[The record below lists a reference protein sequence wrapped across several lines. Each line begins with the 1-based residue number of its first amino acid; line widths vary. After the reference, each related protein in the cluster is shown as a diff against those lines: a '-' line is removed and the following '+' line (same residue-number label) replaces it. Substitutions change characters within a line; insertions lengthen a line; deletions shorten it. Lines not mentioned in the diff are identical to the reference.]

1 MGKAKLT
8 VRTLT
13 SFKHQ
18 ATSNKQQATSNKQQ
32 ATSNKQQATSNKQQA
47 FKGTSCD
54 KVPSD
59 KQSKKN

>member
-18 ATSNKQQATSNKQQ
+18 ASSIKQATSNKQQ
-32 ATSNKQQATSNKQQA
+32 ATSNKLQRHKLR
-47 FKGTSCD
+47 
-54 KVPSD
+54 
-59 KQSKKN
+59 QSAK

>member
-18 ATSNKQQATSNKQQ
+18 ATSIKQQATSNKQQ
-32 ATSNKQQATSNKQQA
+32 ATSNKLQRHKLR
-47 FKGTSCD
+47 
-54 KVPSD
+54 
-59 KQSKKN
+59 QSAK

>member
-18 ATSNKQQATSNKQQ
+18 ASSKQQATSNKQQ
-32 ATSNKQQATSNKQQA
+32 ATSNKLQRHKLR
-47 FKGTSCD
+47 
-54 KVPSD
+54 
-59 KQSKKN
+59 QSAK

>member
-18 ATSNKQQATSNKQQ
+18 ASSNKQQATSNKQQ
-32 ATSNKQQATSNKQQA
+32 ATSNKLQRHKLR
-47 FKGTSCD
+47 
-54 KVPSD
+54 
-59 KQSKKN
+59 QSAK

>member
-18 ATSNKQQATSNKQQ
+18 ASSIKLQATRKKHEKNKTQ
-32 ATSNKQQATSNKQQA
+32 
-47 FKGTSCD
+47 
-54 KVPSD
+54 
-59 KQSKKN
+59 